1 MKTIDNKLFIID
13 NFIFPETCDFLIKNF
28 SSNIKETGKP
38 GVYVGPY
45 SNKDNPASLLSG
57 KNKVCQKTDVPE
69 FNIAIDLLTSIC
81 NNIEKTV
88 SLLFNKNLIMRS
100 YFYSHM
106 KSGGYN
112 ALHADNYNEEYSDDF
127 SAILYLSDSYE
138 GGNILFPNLKEK
150 LKPSPGTLI
159 IFIGNEEMSHEVEE
173 VANGDRI
180 NVVCFLNKKEGSN
193 EN

>member
-1 MKTIDNKLFIID
+1 MKIIDNKLFIID
-13 NFIFPETCDFLIKNF
+13 NFIFPETCNFLIKNF

-57 KNKVCQKTDVPE
+57 NNKVYQKSDTPE
-69 FNIAIDLLTSIC
+69 LNIAIDLFTSIC

-88 SLLFNKNLIMRS
+88 SLLFNKNITMRS

-106 KSGGYN
+106 KPGGYN
-112 ALHADNYNEEYSDDF
+112 ALHADNYNEEYSNDF
-127 SAILYLSDSYE
+127 SAILYLSDSYK
-138 GGNILFPNLKEK
+138 GGNILFPNLKEE

-159 IFIGNEEMSHEVEE
+159 TFVGDKEMSHEVKE
-173 VANGDRI
+173 VTDGDRI
-180 NVVCFLNKKEGSN
+180 NIVCFLSQKE
-193 EN
+193 